1 MAVRMD
7 TSRVDALK
15 QTVEEVCVEL
25 ATLGEESLFMSINLK
40 QRSCFYLGSEPG
52 KEFLTK
58 RMDII
63 ENFYHFINSN
73 YPLDESEHQGVSASP
88 SKAAQY
94 TGEMDL
100 EKIPQTVQ
108 AAESDQDDSSSFTID
123 NEMREDPD
131 FEHSMKKSSL
141 ASLFKKR
148 AVGRPRKMDIF
159 DGRDRNSSMLEDM
172 EKVIMNKPI
181 TTDIPFGDQLST
193 LSESGSKIEKIVTSD
208 IEFVKSLRNNRKCL
222 LICGNCG
229 TPCSWK
235 RSMLTHL
242 GICKGKKKEQRDE
255 ENVSTTVVMQEKS
268 PAAHKQAETV
278 SVEGGQ
284 IVIELVDGKGEQQ
297 IAVLQASAEDTL
309 AQNLQLQSE
318 AAKSNV
324 DPLEEAI
331 QSITASQPES
341 QFSSEGSG
349 EKDKVEKPVE
359 ESNQLAEKA
368 EKESHQTNAE
378 ERMDTTETSDVPKIT
393 EEGKTAE
400 EQIAGDV
407 EENSQDSKFSQ
418 VSEEPDD
425 GLDST
430 MDEEDLEKNLED
442 IEAMESLIKTSYGT
456 ESKNSE
462 SKEQSEDENMEDE
475 DVEDQ
480 GDDDDPDFNVLAV
493 KKVEEEV
500 ETPRTRSRRQ
510 IKVSKKYEEY
520 LVKVKKEPVEEPQTT
535 DESSKTNEDTTG
547 SIMTRKRK
555 AEESPAVT
563 RSPRGRKPKNRDEVE
578 KPLMPASKK
587 AKTVE
592 EPAAEVVTPKRGRGR
607 PPKNSKSTPQKD
619 NQAAKH
625 QDEKKD
631 DEEGEE
637 KEHEEKEDE
646 DEENDDE
653 NNKMIKDEEDM
664 EEPNEDEEID
674 ERGVKMEQTEPVKK
688 VKGKRG
694 RKRGGKKENET
705 GYKIT
710 AQDVNEAADIS
721 EEKGSFRCKQC
732 NIVIKWKRSFMRH
745 IEQHRLLNAGKTDYH
760 RCTQCDREF
769 VSEWEMKNHM
779 RGKHKML
786 GVFDCDTCTRKFNTA
801 IQYKTHKKECTEDN
815 PMPIESEES
824 EEKPFTCN
832 YCLFKFKSEDQLITH
847 KELHSIME
855 FKCDE
860 CGKVFPEGYRLRN
873 HKRDA
878 HDKSK
883 HFSCDI
889 CGKVFTSTRY
899 LHRHRVCVHKQTESV
914 CRVCAKLFPTKEE
927 LRLHIKT
934 VHEETDSLT
943 CGVCRKKFPSLRD
956 LDAHRP
962 EHYGYQCDTCGKK
975 FQKLIKLREH
985 VHSHTG
991 NYPYYCDF
999 CRKGFLHMH
1008 ALETHLQTHD
1018 TNRPIYMCDICGQQ
1032 FKTKTIMLKHA
1043 NVHKE
1048 TVDYPC
1054 KFCDTAYRT
1063 PDGLKIHM
1071 IEVHMTE
1078 DQIKSCGLE
1087 IFKCEICDKVM
1098 ARKQHYDRHKAQH
1111 LGLKKYKCDECNMSF
1126 YTQYHLN
1133 RHYKLHHDPNKFA
1146 SQRSMLQQHQD
1157 DGKVPPEEI
1166 ITETVVEENVD
1177 NAETIQY
1184 IGSIEDGNSQV
1195 QTISYAM
1202 SGEGGDQQMVEF
1214 VVINVAQESVVDQQ
1228 EGIEGDV
1235 VTHVTEDGTV
1245 VTQVAE
1251 MPTEAD
1257 PQNPSEVTTTISA
1270 EEENDVV
1277 QSILNLQEAINMG

>member
-1 MAVRMD
+1 
-7 TSRVDALK
+7 
-15 QTVEEVCVEL
+15 
-25 ATLGEESLFMSINLK
+25 
-40 QRSCFYLGSEPG
+40 
-52 KEFLTK
+52 
-58 RMDII
+58 
-63 ENFYHFINSN
+63 
-73 YPLDESEHQGVSASP
+73 
-88 SKAAQY
+88 
-94 TGEMDL
+94 MDL
-100 EKIPQTVQ
+100 DKIPQISQST
-108 AAESDQDDSSSFTID
+108 ESDQEDSNSFTID

-131 FEHSMKKSSL
+131 FEHSMKKSLLSQ
-141 ASLFKKR
+141 LFKKR
-148 AVGRPRKMDIF
+148 AVGRPRKTDIF
-159 DGRDRNSSMLEDM
+159 DGRDRSTTLLEDM

-181 TTDIPFGDQLST
+181 AENVPFGDQLS
-193 LSESGSKIEKIVTSD
+193 SVGDSSSKIEKIVTSD
-208 IEFVKSLRNNRKCL
+208 VEFVKSLRNNRKCL

-242 GICKGKKKEQRDE
+242 SICKGKKKEQKDE
-255 ENVSTTVVMQEKS
+255 EDVSTTVVMQEKGPTTKES
-268 PAAHKQAETV
+268 EEMAT
-278 SVEGGQ
+278 EGGQ
-284 IVIELVDGKGEQQ
+284 IVIELVDGNGEQQ

-309 AQNLQLQSE
+309 AQNLQLQRE
-318 AAKSNV
+318 GTKSTV
-324 DPLEEAI
+324 DTLAQAI
-331 QSITASQPES
+331 QSITESQSES
-341 QFSSEGSG
+341 QFSGEGSG
-349 EKDKVEKPVE
+349 EKDQVQKPVE
-359 ESNQLAEKA
+359 ESNQLSEKVV
-368 EKESHQTNAE
+368 KESHQMSME
-378 ERMDTTETSDVPKIT
+378 EGMDVSQVPNTSDD
-393 EEGKTAE
+393 GKNTQ
-400 EQIAGDV
+400 EQTSDGV
-407 EENSQDSKFSQ
+407 EENSQEDSKLSQ
-418 VSEEPDD
+418 VSDD
-425 GLDST
+425 LDDALDST
-430 MDEEDLEKNLED
+430 MDEEEMEKNLED
-442 IEAMESLIKTSYGT
+442 IEAMESLIMTSDNI
-456 ESKNSE
+456 ENKN
-462 SKEQSEDENMEDE
+462 KEAKENEEMEEENIAEQGEEEDD
-475 DVEDQ
+475 
-480 GDDDDPDFNVLAV
+480 GDPDFNIMKA
-493 KKVEEEV
+493 KKEEI

-510 IKVSKKYEEY
+510 IKMSKKYEEY
-520 LVKVKKEPVEEPQTT
+520 IVKVKKEPVEDQPIPEDSTQST
-535 DESSKTNEDTTG
+535 EDTTG
-547 SIMTRKRK
+547 FMMTRKRK
-555 AEESPAVT
+555 AEESPSVT
-563 RSPRGRKPKNRDEVE
+563 KSPRGRKPKNRDEIE
-578 KPLMPASKK
+578 KSLVPASKK
-587 AKTVE
+587 AKIVE
-592 EPAAEVVTPKRGRGR
+592 EPACEVITPKRGRGR
-607 PPKNSKSTPQKD
+607 PPKNPKPATQNDDEPV
-619 NQAAKH
+619 KH
-625 QDEKKD
+625 RDEKKD
-631 DEEGEE
+631 DEQMAKEQGEKDVDG
-637 KEHEEKEDE
+637 KEEDENNEEVKDE
-646 DEENDDE
+646 DEE
-653 NNKMIKDEEDM
+653 
-664 EEPNEDEEID
+664 EIA
-674 ERGVKMEQTEPVKK
+674 ESEMKVEHIEPVKK

-710 AQDVNEAADIS
+710 AQDVNEAADMS
-721 EEKGSFRCKQC
+721 EEKGDYRCKQC
-732 NIVIKWKRSFMRH
+732 NILIKWKRSFMRH
-745 IEQHRLLNAGKTDYH
+745 IEQHRLLNEGKTDYY
-760 RCTQCDREF
+760 RCPECNREF

-801 IQYKTHKKECTEDN
+801 IQYKNHKKECTEEN
-815 PMPIESEES
+815 PMSKESEDT

-847 KELHSIME
+847 KELHNIME

-889 CGKVFTSTRY
+889 CGKLFTSTRY

-991 NYPYYCDF
+991 NYPYYCDI

-1008 ALETHLQTHD
+1008 ALEMHLPSHE
-1018 TNRPIYMCDICGQQ
+1018 TNRPLYICDICGQQ
-1032 FKTKTIMLKHA
+1032 FKTKTILLKHA

-1078 DQIKSCGLE
+1078 EQIKSCGLE

-1111 LGLKKYKCDECNMSF
+1111 LGLKKYKCEECNMSF

-1133 RHYKLHHDPNKFA
+1133 RHYKLHHDSSKFA
-1146 SQRSMLQQHQD
+1146 SPRAMLHQNSD
-1157 DGKVPPEEI
+1157 DSKLQTEEI
-1166 ITETVVEENVD
+1166 ITETIVEENVD
-1177 NAETIQY
+1177 STETVQY
-1184 IGSIEDGNSQV
+1184 IGSIEDGNNQV

-1214 VVINVAQESVVDQQ
+1214 VVINVSQDSVAEVVEQQ
-1228 EGIEGDV
+1228 EGMEGEV

-1245 VTQVAE
+1245 VAQVTE
-1251 MPTEAD
+1251 MSTEGD
-1257 PQNPSEVTTTISA
+1257 PQNATEVTTTISA